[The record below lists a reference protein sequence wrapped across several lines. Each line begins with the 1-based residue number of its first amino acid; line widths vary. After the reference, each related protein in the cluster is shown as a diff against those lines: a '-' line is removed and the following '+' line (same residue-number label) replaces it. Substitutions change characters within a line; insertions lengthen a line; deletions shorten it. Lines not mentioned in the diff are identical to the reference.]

1 MRLYLKLSKNS
12 EPVPFEHNSVLAGI
26 FHQWINDIQVHDN
39 LSLYSFSWLRGGIIN
54 NNNLDFPKG
63 GYWFISI
70 YDSEILMKII
80 KQIQINPDLAYGMTV
95 KEVVIF
101 ENPEFSSE
109 QRFMLATPIFIKRTM
124 DKKSIHYLYSDNE
137 SDKLMTETLKT
148 KLKKV
153 GITDNSLNIEFD
165 RSYEKAKV
173 KLISYKGIKNK
184 TNLCPI
190 IINGKPETLAFAWNV
205 GIGNSTGIGFGAL
218 L

>member
-1 MRLYLKLSKNS
+1 M
-12 EPVPFEHNSVLAGI
+12 AGI
-26 FHQWINDIQVHDN
+26 FHKWVNDAEIHDS
-39 LSLYSFSWLRGGIIN
+39 LSLYSFSWLRGGGVN

-70 YDSEILMKII
+70 YDSETLMKII
-80 KQIQINPDLAYGMTV
+80 KQIQINPNIAYGMTV

-101 ENPEFSSE
+101 ETPEFSSE

-124 DKKSIHYLYSDNE
+124 DKKSIHYLYFDNE

-148 KLKKV
+148 KLKKA
-153 GITDNSLNIEFD
+153 GINDESLKISFD
-165 RSYEKAKV
+165 RSYDKAKV

-184 TNLCPI
+184 ANLCPVI
-190 IINGKPETLAFAWNV
+190 ITGKPETLAFAWNV